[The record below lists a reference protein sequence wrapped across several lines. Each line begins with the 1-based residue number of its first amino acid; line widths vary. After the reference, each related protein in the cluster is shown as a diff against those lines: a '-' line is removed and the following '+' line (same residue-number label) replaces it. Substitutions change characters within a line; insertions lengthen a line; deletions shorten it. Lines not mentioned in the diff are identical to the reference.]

1 MINFIINFLN
11 VTNEEPA
18 CTTWPPQWN
27 LGQNGIHSKS
37 QTVYIKKAE
46 WSQILPI
53 RSTFKIYLKQILN
66 LIFLVINYS
75 YKKYWKK
82 IKINLGIKVEHFL
95 CLSRESS
102 LSLKEVIVVWKWP
115 LNHSAL
121 YTMIFLFFIWYS
133 YPDKLHQTWSVGLR
147 LAAKD
152 VSALSEHPTFRR
164 QGTYL
169 SAANASTRNFI
180 NV

>member
-1 MINFIINFLN
+1 MSPMKSLHVLHDLHNEIFDKMVYTVSHRLFILRRLN
-11 VTNEEPA
+11 
-18 CTTWPPQWN
+18 
-27 LGQNGIHSKS
+27 GQ
-37 QTVYIKKAE
+37 
-46 WSQILPI
+46 QILPI

-169 SAANASTRNFI
+169 FSCKCQHQKLYKWLSF
-180 NV
+180 